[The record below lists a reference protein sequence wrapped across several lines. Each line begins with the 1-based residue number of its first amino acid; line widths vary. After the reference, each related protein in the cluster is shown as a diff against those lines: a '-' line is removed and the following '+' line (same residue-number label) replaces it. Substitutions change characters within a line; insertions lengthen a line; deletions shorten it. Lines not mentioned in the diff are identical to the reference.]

1 MAATAGGHSDALESL
16 LQEIDAAEARLASFL
31 SGPGKLDQQMSDGE
45 EELSYLVEEINL
57 LKRGRLE
64 GTGDVEDEGGLHY
77 YLVVGEIEKQV
88 AELRNVAEINRNS
101 ISKNESILESL
112 GSMVHDQRE
121 VVASL
126 EKELGPDVEKP
137 TIAVDEKAREQYD
150 KNQMNKVILSD
161 LKSSFRDLLRSQM
174 RTESEAGTD
183 SMSLV
188 LGTLWRKFVAGGP
201 REAVTKLEE
210 LGSEVDRDCLEQLT
224 RAGII
229 QQEGDILRLV
239 DLSS

>member
-1 MAATAGGHSDALESL
+1 
-16 LQEIDAAEARLASFL
+16 
-31 SGPGKLDQQMSDGE
+31 MSDGE

>member
-1 MAATAGGHSDALESL
+1 MAATPGGQSDALESL
-16 LQEIDAAEARLASFL
+16 LQEIDAAETRLASFL

-64 GTGDVEDEGGLHY
+64 GAGDVEDEGGLHY

-112 GSMVHDQRE
+112 ESMVHDQRE

-137 TIAVDEKAREQYD
+137 TKAVDEKATELYD

-229 QQEGDILRLV
+229 QQEGDVLRLV